1 MTKCNHRRPKITRRE
16 FLRGAAGSALG
27 LAGLTLRPSPAT
39 AAAPAAVQGKQ
50 DIIMGI
56 GTDVVVM
63 DTRIQQPAP
72 SKSQIMHVLDPA
84 IWPDN
89 EGKPVGVLLTAW
101 QPSTNPPGWRFKIR
115 PGLKFTNGEPVN
127 AGTLKYFYESILN
140 DENKSWVHPDPR
152 TRLRRI
158 KEVRVE
164 DDLTALLVTDAFYR
178 ALPIDTY
185 QFPPVPAKYGAEKG
199 KDFGVA
205 PIGSGHYKF
214 VEYRSKSHL
223 RLEANPDYLGNWE
236 GKAKNSTVTFRYL
249 AENATRVAALEAGEV
264 HVIDNVPPDAVE
276 RLKRNPNLD
285 VLVSPTTR
293 LNGMT
298 VHCNRPP
305 FNNLK
310 ARLAA
315 AHAIDRDGLV
325 KKIMGGM
332 TQVANQ
338 PFPPGVLGVGGETFK
353 PYEYDVTKAKQNFR
367 DAGLTNG
374 TKIRVGGPVGRYIN
388 DRQVVT
394 AVAGMLAEVG
404 FDPQIEQLE
413 FGTYWPKVAAGE
425 YDLFYVG
432 WSTFG
437 YDPVDFQQV
446 YTGWSA
452 DNGGASHFVEHN
464 QRVVELYRL
473 ANLTPAQQEAEKHY
487 KELSH
492 LLWDNVPVIQLFYE
506 PNIAGISKRLK
517 GYVPRRDTH
526 IYLWETYL
534 E

>member
-1 MTKCNHRRPKITRRE
+1 MAKKQSRGSGISRRD
-16 FLRGAAGSALG
+16 FLKRAGTTVGAAGV
-27 LAGLTLRPSPAT
+27 GLTAGRVW
-39 AAAPAAVQGKQ
+39 AAAPAVVRGKQ
-50 DIIMGI
+50 DILMGI
-56 GTDVVVM
+56 GTDVVIM

-72 SKSQIMHVLDPA
+72 AKSQINHVLDPV

-89 EGKPVGVLLTAW
+89 DGKPVGVLLTAW
-101 QPSTNPPGWRFKIR
+101 QPLTNPPGWRFKIR
-115 PGLKFTNGEPVN
+115 PGVKFTNGEPMD
-127 AGTLKYFYESILN
+127 ARTLKYFYESILS

-164 DDLTALLVTDAFYR
+164 DDLTAVLVTDPFYR

-199 KDFGVA
+199 RDFGVA
-205 PIGSGHYKF
+205 PIGEGHYKF

-223 RLEANPDYLGNWE
+223 RLEANPGYPGYWE
-236 GKAKNSTVTFRYL
+236 GKARNGSVTFRYL

-298 VHCNRPP
+298 VHCNRAP
-305 FNNLK
+305 FNSLK

-315 AHAIDRDGLV
+315 AHAIDREGLV

-338 PFPPGVLGVGGETFK
+338 PFPPGTLGVADENFK
-353 PYEYDVTKAKQNFR
+353 PYEYDVNKAKQYFKE
-367 DAGLTNG
+367 AGLTNG
-374 TKIRVGGPVGRYIN
+374 AKIKVGGPVGRYIN

-394 AVAGMLAEVG
+394 AVAGMLADVG

-413 FGTYWPKVAAGE
+413 FGTYWPKVTAGE

-452 DNGGASHFVEHN
+452 DNGGASHFVEQN
-464 QRVVELYRL
+464 KRVLELFQL
-473 ANLTPAQQEAEKHY
+473 ANKTISHQEAERYY

-492 LLWDNVPVIQLFYE
+492 LLWDNIPVIQMFYE
-506 PNIAGISKRLK
+506 PNIAGINKRLK
-517 GYVPRRDTH
+517 GYTARRDTN
-526 IYLWETYL
+526 IFLWETYL